1 MMSGCLDVAMLVA
14 LCPRRVNIALSLLSY
29 QEAQLGD
36 TIFLRPQ
43 ACSFLTPVAGYTVA
57 RGAELCP
64 WPQLSPPTFLW
75 VPGPPKNSQA
85 QKW

>member
-1 MMSGCLDVAMLVA
+1 MMSGCLDAAMLVA
-14 LCPRRVNIALSLLSY
+14 LCPCIVNIALSLLSH

-43 ACSFLTPVAGYTVA
+43 ASCLLTPVAGYTVA
-57 RGAELCP
+57 RGAELCL

-75 VPGPPKNSQA
+75 VPGPPKNSQV